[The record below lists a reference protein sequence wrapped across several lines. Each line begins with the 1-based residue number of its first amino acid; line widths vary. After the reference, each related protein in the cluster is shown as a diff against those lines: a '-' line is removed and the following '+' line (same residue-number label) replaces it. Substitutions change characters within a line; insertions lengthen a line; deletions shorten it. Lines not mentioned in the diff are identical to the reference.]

1 MLTHEELRK
10 INAEHEK
17 DYESLNAKQRK
28 YMTNTNQ
35 TAAPVAEKI
44 EFQKWDCINLLDMS
58 KNLKGENALQ
68 GVFDLLEDPEDEV
81 TRGLALYEVVRFY
94 FHTKA
99 LVKEIDRL
107 FMKKENDGGSNVVEN
122 KSVV

>member
-1 MLTHEELRK
+1 
-10 INAEHEK
+10 
-17 DYESLNAKQRK
+17 
-28 YMTNTNQ
+28 MTNTNQ
-35 TAAPVAEKI
+35 TATPVAEKI

-107 FMKKENDGGSNVVEN
+107 FMKTKNDDGSNLQ
-122 KSVV
+122 

>member
-1 MLTHEELRK
+1 
-10 INAEHEK
+10 
-17 DYESLNAKQRK
+17 
-28 YMTNTNQ
+28 MTNTNQ
-35 TAAPVAEKI
+35 TATPVAEKI
-44 EFQKWDCINLLDMS
+44 EFQKWVCIILLDMS

-94 FHTKA
+94 FRTKA

-107 FMKKENDGGSNVVEN
+107 FMKKRE
-122 KSVV
+122 